1 MSLLES
7 LASLLSDMG
16 FAQLSLAF
24 LVVFTY
30 ALAINGS
37 FNGAL
42 RSGAGSIAFFAGAAF
57 AAVTPSWVSGI
68 FFLALVIVGVAAFAA
83 AAWVVSA
90 LLGLGAETGVDGI
103 DPEVADVRA
112 PALQPARAL
121 APATA
126 IGPF

>member
-24 LVVFTY
+24 VVVGAY

-37 FNGAL
+37 FSGAL
-42 RSGAGSIAFFAGAAF
+42 RSGAGSVAFVAGAAF
-57 AAVTPSWVSGI
+57 AAVTPAWVSGI
-68 FFLALVIVGVAAFAA
+68 VFLALVVVSVAAFAA

-90 LLGLGAETGVDGI
+90 LLGLGAETGPVSI
-103 DPEVADVRA
+103 DTEVADVRA
-112 PALQPARAL
+112 PALQPARTL
-121 APATA
+121 APVTA

>member
-24 LVVFTY
+24 VIVGAY

-37 FNGAL
+37 FSGAL
-42 RSGAGSIAFFAGAAF
+42 RSGAASVAFVAGAAF
-57 AAVTPSWVSGI
+57 AAVTPAWVSGI
-68 FFLALVIVGVAAFAA
+68 VFLALVVVGVAAFAA

-90 LLGLGAETGVDGI
+90 LLGLGAETGAVSI
-103 DPEVADVRA
+103 ETQVTDVRQ
-112 PALQPARAL
+112 PVLQPARTL
-121 APATA
+121 APVTA

>member
-16 FAQLSLAF
+16 FAQLTLAF
-24 LVVFTY
+24 LVVGAY

-37 FNGAL
+37 FSGNL
-42 RSGAGSIAFFAGAAF
+42 RSGAASVVFVAGAAF
-57 AAVTPSWVSGI
+57 AAVTPLWASGI
-68 FFLALVIVGVAAFAA
+68 VFLALVVVGLAAFAA

-90 LLGLGAETGVDGI
+90 LLGLGAESGVDSI
-103 DPEVADVRA
+103 DAEVADVRA
-112 PALQPARAL
+112 PALQPARSL
-121 APATA
+121 APVTA